1 MSTAERILRHVAI
14 VTESSSLQF
23 DSLSR
28 VSAALQKQVSRDFG
42 PIWNI
47 EGTVDGFSSLAD
59 VPIDYWPII
68 VRDDIKTPGAA
79 GIHLDNDGQPFALV
93 QFSSDWALTTS
104 HELLEML
111 ADPTGNRVIA
121 GQSPMPGQGR
131 VNFLVEVCDPSEAV
145 QFGYTINGIT
155 VSDFFTPRFYDPVP
169 APGTRYTFT
178 GAVERP
184 RTIAKGGYIS
194 WHDPVSDEWFQQVFF
209 DNKPSFRKL
218 GKLSQREGSIRDL
231 IYRVTPEAMASR
243 KATNTEHLTAAS
255 QVDSSKAASE
265 AKSRSLRV
273 EIDRVIAGG

>member
-1 MSTAERILRHVAI
+1 MSTAERILRHVAL
-14 VTESSSLQF
+14 VSESSSLQF

-47 EGTVDGFSSLAD
+47 EGTVDAFSSLAD

-79 GIHLDNDGQPFALV
+79 GIHLDNDGQPFSLV

-145 QFGYTINGIT
+145 QFAYTINGIT
-155 VSDFFTPRFYDPVP
+155 VSDFFTPRFYDPLP

-243 KATNTEHLTAAS
+243 KASNTERLTAAS
-255 QVDSSKAASE
+255 QVDSSLAASE
-265 AKSRSLRV
+265 AKSRNLRV
-273 EIDRVIAGG
+273 EIDRVIAGR

>member
-243 KATNTEHLTAAS
+243 KATNTERLTAAS